1 MDMDGVPN
9 GLGLREQNKL
19 EKSQRIR
26 IAARELF
33 SKHGYESATLR
44 QIAKR
49 AHVGLGTVFNYAQD
63 NVDLVFLI
71 FNAELAAVT
80 DLALRATHSH
90 RPLLDQLVG
99 IYKPHYEYFSK
110 NPALSRILLKEL
122 TFYSEGKQAATF
134 QEIRERLITGIEN
147 LIRTAQKEKRIRC
160 DEDARVVARQIFFV
174 SSGAIRWW
182 IASLRPDPHEGLTE
196 LRRLLA
202 LQIIGLEPTSK
213 KPRKAIEPG
222 LPARLNAARSP
233 RNGNPSRS
241 TRAQLS

>member
-1 MDMDGVPN
+1 MNSQIPSNEIFVPQDVTRS
-9 GLGLREQNKL
+9 LGRRLL
-19 EKSQRIR
+19 LAGTT
-26 IAARELF
+26 AAVIGAL
-33 SKHGYESATLR
+33 S
-44 QIAKR
+44 I
-49 AHVGLGTVFNYAQD
+49 VGISYAQE
-63 NVDLVFLI
+63 N
-71 FNAELAAVT
+71 
-80 DLALRATHSH
+80 
-90 RPLLDQLVG
+90 
-99 IYKPHYEYFSK
+99 
-110 NPALSRILLKEL
+110 
-122 TFYSEGKQAATF
+122 QAP
-134 QEIRERLITGIEN
+134 Q
-147 LIRTAQKEKRIRC
+147 TAQQEGRIGSKA
-160 DEDARVVARQIFFV
+160 EARLVARHIFFV